1 MEKNDFTLYK
11 KNGKIYSI
19 GMEFNNLIR
28 NADLPAMIGGGK
40 KNRESHLTALGLPV
54 GLALMD
60 NKIDNS
66 SIHDIHGR
74 NFEGGVIKE
83 DIYSKLLKLAEHRKT
98 TNSKTRKRRQKHKKR
113 RRKTRRN

>member
-83 DIYSKLLKLAEHRKT
+83 DIYSKDVDFMANVIIAA
-98 TNSKTRKRRQKHKKR
+98 TNRMKEFTKV
-113 RRKTRRN
+113 